1 MNKHN
6 LSHHRFWLQFMALSS
21 QAYFNSIQYKKFAGK
36 IPPNASSSPCSVSL
50 PEWNSVVKG
59 NLHSR
64 LMSSQDMRMTMV
76 S

>member
-6 LSHHRFWLQFMALSS
+6 FSRHRFWLQFMALFS
-21 QAYFNSIQYKKFAGK
+21 QAYFNSIQYKFAGK
-36 IPPNASSSPCSVSL
+36 IPPNASFSPCSVSL

-64 LMSSQDMRMTMV
+64 LMSSQEMRMTMV